1 VIRASGGV
9 FFNRGGLYGV
19 INGEGVAPVVYTPTV
34 YYSYMNNIPSLGGN
48 LVYSPTN
55 GQQYN
60 PRQATENSHNL
71 NLTVQRD
78 IGFSTVL
85 TLAYVGNFARD
96 ASESLTNNPIPYQAY
111 ANPANVFNGAE
122 INANFL
128 RTSYP
133 GMGAITYGT
142 SGLSSLNY
150 NSLQVTAIRRASHG
164 LFYSVAYTFSKALGS
179 SSPDPYHLG
188 KPITDE
194 FGQQVTLPSARQ
206 WTYGPTAADRTH
218 VLAVNYSYEF
228 PKASTGFKPL
238 NAVINGWTLSG
249 TTLAQTGGAVSPSC
263 SSTAAF
269 PINDPT
275 ETGQAAR
282 CQEIA
287 DPRAFTQNF
296 YNNFNTAA
304 FSMAPVGSWG
314 NTGLGIFRQPSWVNF
329 DMALDKQIV
338 VREKLRLRIRWQ
350 AYNVFNHAEFNA
362 IGSTYT
368 FNAGGVNTN
377 TQTGQYTS
385 TLNPR
390 QQELT
395 IRAVF

>member
-1 VIRASGGV
+1 
-9 FFNRGGLYGV
+9 
-19 INGEGVAPVVYTPTV
+19 VVYTPTV

-85 TLAYVGNFARD
+85 TFAYVGNFARD
-96 ASESLTNNPIPYQAY
+96 ASETITANPIPYQAY

-128 RTSYP
+128 RTAYP
-133 GMGAITYGT
+133 GMGTINYGT
-142 SGLSSLNY
+142 SGLSTLNY
-150 NSLQVTAIRRASHG
+150 NSLQVTAIRRARHG

-179 SSPDPYHLG
+179 TSPDPYHTG
-188 KPITDE
+188 MPITDGS
-194 FGQQVTLPSARQ
+194 GQQVTLPNARH
-206 WTYGPTAADRTH
+206 WFYGPTSTDRSQ
-218 VLAVNYSYEF
+218 VLAVNYSYSF
-228 PKASTGFKPL
+228 PKAGIGFKPL
-238 NAVINGWTLSG
+238 GAVINGWTLSG
-249 TTLAQTGGAVSPSC
+249 TTLAQTGAPVSPAC

-269 PINDPT
+269 PFNDPT
-275 ETGQAAR
+275 LTGQTGPGQTR
-282 CQEIA
+282 CQEVA
-287 DPRAFTQNF
+287 DPRAFTQSF
-296 YNNFNTAA
+296 YSNFNAAA
-304 FSMAPVGSWG
+304 FAMAPVGSWG

-338 VREKLRLRIRWQ
+338 VSEKLRFRIRWQ
-350 AYNVFNHAEFNA
+350 AYNVFNHAEFNNF
-362 IGSTYT
+362 GSTYT
-368 FNAGGVNTN
+368 FNASGVNTN

-390 QQELT
+390 QQELS

>member
-1 VIRASGGV
+1 
-9 FFNRGGLYGV
+9 
-19 INGEGVAPVVYTPTV
+19 
-34 YYSYMNNIPSLGGN
+34 M
-48 LVYSPTN
+48 
-55 GQQYN
+55 
-60 PRQATENSHNL
+60 
-71 NLTVQRD
+71 
-78 IGFSTVL
+78 FS
-85 TLAYVGNFARD
+85 
-96 ASESLTNNPIPYQAY
+96 
-111 ANPANVFNGAE
+111 
-122 INANFL
+122 
-128 RTSYP
+128 
-133 GMGAITYGT
+133 
-142 SGLSSLNY
+142 
-150 NSLQVTAIRRASHG
+150 
-164 LFYSVAYTFSKALGS
+164 
-179 SSPDPYHLG
+179 
-188 KPITDE
+188 
-194 FGQQVTLPSARQ
+194 
-206 WTYGPTAADRTH
+206 
-218 VLAVNYSYEF
+218 VNYSYEF

-238 NAVINGWTLSG
+238 NAVIDGWTLSG
-249 TTLAQTGGAVSPSC
+249 TTLAQTGGAVSPGC

-304 FSMAPVGSWG
+304 FGMAPVGSWG
-314 NTGLGIFRQPSWVNF
+314 NTGLGIFRQPTWVNF

-362 IGSTYT
+362 IGATYT
-368 FNAGGVNTN
+368 FNAAGVNTN